1 MFCVIFFQGV
11 GKSTLARKVAKTWN
25 CILIDGK
32 WSSAFKVKLP
42 FLDIEFLNI
51 KSLPYLDTDLL
62 NSHISDETEQGIQVC
77 IIIIIL
83 FI

>member
-11 GKSTLARKVAKTWN
+11 GKSTLARKLAKTWN

-32 WSSAFKVKLP
+32 WSSAFDVTLP
-42 FLDIEFLNI
+42 LLHMEFLKI
-51 KSLPYLDTDLL
+51 SFSPYLDTDLL

-77 IIIIIL
+77 ITDV
-83 FI
+83 